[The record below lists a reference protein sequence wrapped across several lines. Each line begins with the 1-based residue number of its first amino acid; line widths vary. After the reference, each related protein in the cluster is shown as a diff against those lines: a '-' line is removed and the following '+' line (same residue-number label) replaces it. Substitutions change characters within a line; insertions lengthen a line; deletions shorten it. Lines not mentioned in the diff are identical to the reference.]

1 MSMPNYPDV
10 SHKTLLAES
19 SLSSVISD
27 KTNIRKR
34 VALIYFNAG
43 GGHLAAALALQ
54 AELSNQYPEWEIT
67 LIDLFKALD
76 PEEKFRRMTGFAPEA
91 YYNKRLATGFT
102 FGLTQELKVLQALIR
117 MSHKHQ
123 VAKLN
128 ECWLRIKPSMVV
140 SLVPNFNR
148 AIGESIK
155 LVIPTSP
162 FVTVMTDMSDFPPHF
177 WVERGYTQHLICGTD
192 YAVKQALL
200 QGIDPSHVYASSG
213 MILSPRFYD
222 LNHFNRSDARALLGF
237 DFETPVGLVMF
248 GGHGAASMIQIA
260 KQLSDQPLI
269 FICGRNEKLRD
280 LLSKIP
286 TQAPR
291 QVVGFT
297 DDVAY
302 WMKLA
307 DYFIGKPG
315 PASITEAL
323 HCELPVIVTRNA
335 WTLPQERWNAD
346 WVTENNIGR
355 VISSFKT
362 IRNTV
367 EQVIQNLD
375 QLKRNVRLIKKN
387 RALYEVV
394 QILGQILIQHQVT
407 HEYQMVS

>member
-1 MSMPNYPDV
+1 MPNYPDI
-10 SHKTLLAES
+10 SKKMLLAES
-19 SLSSVISD
+19 SLSSVVSD

-43 GGHLAAALALQ
+43 GGHRAAALALQ

-155 LVIPTSP
+155 LVSPTSP
-162 FVTVMTDMSDFPPHF
+162 FVTVMTDMADFPQHF
-177 WVERGYTQHLICGTD
+177 WVERGYTQHLICGTQHAASQ
-192 YAVKQALL
+192 AVL
-200 QGIDPSHVYASSG
+200 QGVDPSYVYLCSG
-213 MILSPRFYD
+213 MMLSPRFYG
-222 LNHFNRSDARALLGF
+222 LNQVNRSDARVLHGF
-237 DFETPVGLVMF
+237 DLETPVGLVMF
-248 GGHGAASMIQIA
+248 GGHGAASMTQIA
-260 KQLSDQPLI
+260 KLLSDQPLI
-269 FICGRNEKLRD
+269 FMCGRNEKLRH
-280 LLSKIP
+280 LLSEIP
-286 TQAPR
+286 AQAPR

-335 WTLPQERWNAD
+335 WTLPQERWNTD
-346 WVTENNIGR
+346 WVIENNIGR

-394 QILGQILIQHQVT
+394 QILDQILVQSQSMD
-407 HEYQMVS
+407 EYRLVS